1 MRTKELPL
9 AVVIAALIQEGR
21 ILLIRRRRGDYA
33 NLWGLPG
40 GKVERNEH
48 LSEAAVREIAEEC
61 GVDAEFKRYVGLV
74 SEHLREDGRVV
85 QHFLLHVCELIPRTS
100 FGAGGA
106 EGELRWCDLDRI
118 SDMRGDMIP
127 SDFLIIEEMIR
138 SGGRAYYNCVLEK
151 KGGGYLLVSF
161 TEGENSHPSEDL
173 Y

>member
-100 FGAGGA
+100 FGAGGEA
-106 EGELRWCDLDRI
+106 RKRRAGLDSCAAVHGVLRRVGGWKLRV
-118 SDMRGDMIP
+118 RG
-127 SDFLIIEEMIR
+127 IR
-138 SGGRAYYNCVLEK
+138 
-151 KGGGYLLVSF
+151 
-161 TEGENSHPSEDL
+161 D
-173 Y
+173 